1 VISWQDKVSKM
12 RRTGLLFVLMMM
24 GASRVSAQATRSA
37 DPLQCW
43 WRTSA
48 GAIRVGEQF
57 SIVLTCAVLETEA
70 ATVVV
75 DQSRLEPSVVQFA
88 PFEVLG
94 GSHGADLRRDDRR
107 FFQYEYRARLIAENQ
122 FGRDVSLPETKLSYH
137 IQSSVGEK
145 TALQGRDQ
153 SYILP
158 PLSLRVLSLVP
169 ADATDIRDT
178 PSVTFQ
184 DIDQRGFRAN
194 LLTVIGG
201 VLFAV
206 AALLTLLALVRLLS
220 RFRKPAEAS
229 TRLLSDSAA
238 LRAAGRE
245 LAAVRRQREDGGWTP
260 DLAGRA
266 LAALR
271 VAGAYAVGRRASLM
285 PAAVQSSAGAPSPD
299 GAQGAEEA
307 GRLIVRTGWPRAR
320 RVAVSGAI
328 TPQSVGRDRIRRAGT
343 AGSAGSEL
351 YESLEQALAALT
363 AAQYGRNGKLDDS
376 ALDQAL
382 DTGNQVLKRAR
393 LDQTWVMK
401 RLAARRV
408 QRQGDTRAW
417 SR

>member
-1 VISWQDKVSKM
+1 M
-12 RRTGLLFVLMMM
+12 RRTGLLFVLLMI
-24 GASRVSAQATRSA
+24 GASRASAQATRSA

-107 FFQYEYRARLIAENQ
+107 FFQYQYRARLIAENQ
-122 FGRDVSLPETKLSYH
+122 FGKDVSLPETKLSYH
-137 IQSSVGEK
+137 IESSVGQK
-145 TALQGRDQ
+145 TSLQGRDQ

-238 LRAAGRE
+238 LRAAAPR
-245 LAAVRRQREDGGWTP
+245 T
-260 DLAGRA
+260 
-266 LAALR
+266 
-271 VAGAYAVGRRASLM
+271 GRRP
-285 PAAVQSSAGAPSPD
+285 PATRRRRVDAGS
-299 GAQGAEEA
+299 
-307 GRLIVRTGWPRAR
+307 GRPRAR
-320 RVAVSGAI
+320 GASGRRRLCRRPARQSDACGRAVVSRRPVAGWPSR
-328 TPQSVGRDRIRRAGT
+328 GRR
-343 AGSAGSEL
+343 
-351 YESLEQALAALT
+351 
-363 AAQYGRNGKLDDS
+363 GRTVDCSD
-376 ALDQAL
+376 
-382 DTGNQVLKRAR
+382 
-393 LDQTWVMK
+393 
-401 RLAARRV
+401 RLAARTARGGFGRHHV
-408 QRQGDTRAW
+408 AVRRPRSDSTGGDGGLCRRRSSTNRW
-417 SR
+417 SRRWRR

>member
-1 VISWQDKVSKM
+1 M
-12 RRTGLLFVLMMM
+12 ARRGLSALIITIAAAAL
-24 GASRVSAQATRSA
+24 ASAQPTRSA

-43 WRTSA
+43 WRTST
-48 GAIRVGEQF
+48 GAIRIGEQF

-122 FGRDVSLPETKLSYH
+122 FGKDVSLPETKLSYH
-137 IQSSVGEK
+137 IQSSVGQK

-201 VLFAV
+201 VLFAL
-206 AALLTLLALVRLLS
+206 AALLTVLALVRLLS

-245 LAAVRRQREDGGWTP
+245 LTAVRRQREDAGWTP

-271 VAGAYAVGRRASLM
+271 VAGAYVVGRRASLM
-285 PAAVQSSAGAPSPD
+285 PAAVQSSGAGHSPD
-299 GAQGAEEA
+299 GLQGVEEA
-307 GRLIVRTGWPRAR
+307 GRLIVRTGWPRGR

-328 TPQSVGRDRIRRAGT
+328 TSQSVGRDRIRRAGT
-343 AGSAGSEL
+343 AGFAGSEL

-393 LDQTWVMK
+393 LDQIWVMK

>member
-1 VISWQDKVSKM
+1 M
-12 RRTGLLFVLMMM
+12 RRTGLLFVMMMM

-94 GSHGADLRRDDRR
+94 GSHGADLRRGDRR

-122 FGRDVSLPETKLSYH
+122 FGKDVSLPETKLSYH
-137 IQSSVGEK
+137 IESSVGQK
-145 TALQGRDQ
+145 TSLQGRDQ

-206 AALLTLLALVRLLS
+206 AALLTLLALGAPAVALPEAGRGEHSPAVGFGRVARGGTRTGRRPPATRRRRVDAGSGRPRARGASGRRRLCRRPARQSDARGKAVLS
-220 RFRKPAEAS
+220 RQS
-229 TRLLSDSAA
+229 SV
-238 LRAAGRE
+238 
-245 LAAVRRQREDGGWTP
+245 VRQ
-260 DLAGRA
+260 
-266 LAALR
+266 
-271 VAGAYAVGRRASLM
+271 
-285 PAAVQSSAGAPSPD
+285 QSSASRW
-299 GAQGAEEA
+299 QS
-307 GRLIVRTGWPRAR
+307 
-320 RVAVSGAI
+320 SG
-328 TPQSVGRDRIRRAGT
+328 
-343 AGSAGSEL
+343 
-351 YESLEQALAALT
+351 
-363 AAQYGRNGKLDDS
+363 
-376 ALDQAL
+376 
-382 DTGNQVLKRAR
+382 
-393 LDQTWVMK
+393 
-401 RLAARRV
+401 
-408 QRQGDTRAW
+408 
-417 SR
+417 

>member
-1 VISWQDKVSKM
+1 M
-12 RRTGLLFVLMMM
+12 MLRRSGFLFVLLLS
-24 GASRVSAQATRSA
+24 GTRLASAQPTRSA

-57 SIVLTCAVLETEA
+57 TIVLTCAVLETEA

-122 FGRDVSLPETKLSYH
+122 FGKDVSLPETKLSYH
-137 IQSSVGEK
+137 IQSSVGQK

-245 LAAVRRQREDGGWTP
+245 LATVRRQREDGGWTP

-285 PAAVQSSAGAPSPD
+285 PAARQSSVASPQSSD
-299 GAQGAEEA
+299 GSLQPQDGSQAAEEA
-307 GRLIVRTGWPRAR
+307 GRLIVKTGWPRAR

-343 AGSAGSEL
+343 AGFAGSEL
-351 YESLEQALAALT
+351 YESLEQALTALT

-393 LDQTWVMK
+393 FDQTWVMK

>member
-1 VISWQDKVSKM
+1 VSPRKHENTKKIIHNQEKREFRAFVISWQDKVSKM
-12 RRTGLLFVLMMM
+12 RRTGFLFVMMMM
-24 GASRVSAQATRSA
+24 GASRVSAQPTRSA

-48 GAIRVGEQF
+48 GAIRIGEQF

-122 FGRDVSLPETKLSYH
+122 FGKDVSLPETKLSYH
-137 IQSSVGEK
+137 IQSTVGQK

-201 VLFAV
+201 VLFAL
-206 AALLTLLALVRLLS
+206 AALLTVLALVRLLS

-245 LAAVRRQREDGGWTP
+245 LTAVRRQREDAGWTP

-266 LAALR
+266 LAALP
-271 VAGAYAVGRRASLM
+271 VAGAYVVGRRARLM
-285 PAAVQSSAGAPSPD
+285 PAAAQSSVASRQSSD
-299 GAQGAEEA
+299 GSQEVEEA
-307 GRLIVRTGWPRAR
+307 GRLIVRTGWPRGR

-328 TPQSVGRDRIRRAGT
+328 TSQSVGRDRIRRAGT
-343 AGSAGSEL
+343 AGFAGSEL
-351 YESLEQALAALT
+351 YESLE
-363 AAQYGRNGKLDDS
+363 
-376 ALDQAL
+376 
-382 DTGNQVLKRAR
+382 
-393 LDQTWVMK
+393 
-401 RLAARRV
+401 
-408 QRQGDTRAW
+408 
-417 SR
+417 

>member
-1 VISWQDKVSKM
+1 V
-12 RRTGLLFVLMMM
+12 LLLS
-24 GASRVSAQATRSA
+24 GARLASAQPTRSA

-48 GAIRVGEQF
+48 GAIRIGEQF

-122 FGRDVSLPETKLSYH
+122 FGKDVSLPETKLSYH
-137 IQSSVGEK
+137 LQSSVGQK

-169 ADATDIRDT
+169 ADATDIRDA
-178 PSVTFQ
+178 PSETFQ

-206 AALLTLLALVRLLS
+206 AALLTLLALVRLLA

-229 TRLLSDSAA
+229 SRLLSDSAA
-238 LRAAGRE
+238 IRAARRE

-271 VAGAYAVGRRASLM
+271 VAGAYTVGRRASLM
-285 PAAVQSSAGAPSPD
+285 PAAVQSSARGGPASDGNQAP
-299 GAQGAEEA
+299 EEV
-307 GRLIVRTGWPRAR
+307 GRLIVRTGCPRAHQ
-320 RVAVSGAI
+320 VALSGAI
-328 TPQSVGRDRIRRAGT
+328 TSQSVGRDRIRRAGT
-343 AGSAGSEL
+343 TGFAGSEL

-363 AAQYGRNGKLDDS
+363 AAQYGRNGKLDDG

-382 DTGNQVLKRAR
+382 DTGSQVLKRAR
-393 LDQTWVMK
+393 LDQVWVMK

>member
-1 VISWQDKVSKM
+1 MQ
-12 RRTGLLFVLMMM
+12 RRGFLLVLLLSS
-24 GASRVSAQATRSA
+24 ASVVAAQPTQST

-43 WRTSA
+43 WRTSS
-48 GAIRVGEQF
+48 GAIRIGEQF

-94 GSHGADLRRDDRR
+94 GSHGADLRRGDRR
-107 FFQYEYRARLIAENQ
+107 FFQYEYRARLVAENL
-122 FGRDVSLPETKLSYH
+122 FGKDVSLPETKLSYH
-137 IQSSVGEK
+137 IQSSVGQK

-158 PLSLRVLSLVP
+158 TLALRVLSLVP
-169 ADATDIRDT
+169 AEANDIRDT
-178 PSVTFQ
+178 PTETFN

-194 LLTVIGG
+194 LFTVIGG

-206 AALLTLLALVRLLS
+206 AALLGLLALVRLYA
-220 RFRKPAEAS
+220 RYRKPAETT
-229 TRLLSDSAA
+229 TRLISDSAA
-238 LRAAGRE
+238 IRAAGRE
-245 LAAVRRQREDGGWTP
+245 LAAVKRQREDGGWTP
-260 DLAGRA
+260 ELAGRA

-271 VAGAYAVGRRASLM
+271 VAGAYAVGRRASLI
-285 PAAVQSSAGAPSPD
+285 PAAAQARGSESSNG
-299 GAQGAEEA
+299 GQQIEEP
-307 GRLIVRTGWPRAR
+307 GRLIVRTGWPRPR

-328 TPQSVGRDRIRRAGT
+328 TSQSVGRDRLRRSASPGFT
-343 AGSAGSEL
+343 GSAL

-363 AAQYGRNGKLDDS
+363 AAQYGRNGALNDS
-376 ALDQAL
+376 ALDEAL
-382 DTGNQVLKRAR
+382 ATGSQVLKRAR

-408 QRQGDTRAW
+408 ERQGDTRAW

>member
-1 VISWQDKVSKM
+1 M
-12 RRTGLLFVLMMM
+12 RTTKPVFGCILLL
-24 GASRVSAQATRSA
+24 VSASLGSAQPTQTA

-43 WRTSA
+43 WRTST
-48 GAIRVGEQF
+48 GAIRIGEPF
-57 SIVLTCAVLETEA
+57 SVVLTCAVLETDT
-70 ATVVV
+70 ATVIV

-122 FGRDVSLPETKLSYH
+122 FGKDVALPETKLSYH
-137 IQSSVGEK
+137 LQTSVGQK

-178 PSVTFQ
+178 PSETFG

-206 AALLTLLALVRLLS
+206 AALLGLLALVRLLA
-220 RFRKPAEAS
+220 RYRKPAEAS
-229 TRLLSDSAA
+229 SRLISDSAA
-238 LRAAGRE
+238 IRAAARE
-245 LAAVRRQREDGGWTP
+245 LAAVRRQREGGGWTP

-285 PAAVQSSAGAPSPD
+285 PAARQSSVAGPQSNGSLEAQD
-299 GAQGAEEA
+299 GSQAAEEA

-328 TPQSVGRDRIRRAGT
+328 TSQSVGRDRIRQAGT
-343 AGSAGSEL
+343 RGFAGSDL
-351 YESLEQALAALT
+351 YESLEQALAALS
-363 AAQYGRNGKLDDS
+363 AAQYGRHGKLDDGE
-376 ALDQAL
+376 LDRAL
-382 DTGNQVLKRAR
+382 DTGSQVLKRAR

-408 QRQGDTRAW
+408 ERQGDTRAW

>member
-1 VISWQDKVSKM
+1 M
-12 RRTGLLFVLMMM
+12 LFVMMM
-24 GASRVSAQATRSA
+24 IGASRVSAQATRSA

-75 DQSRLEPSVVQFA
+75 DQTRLEPSVVQFA

-94 GSHGADLRRDDRR
+94 GSHGADLRRGDRR
-107 FFQYEYRARLIAENQ
+107 FFQYEYRARLVAENQ
-122 FGRDVSLPETKLSYH
+122 FGKDVSLPETKLSYH
-137 IQSSVGEK
+137 IESSVGQK
-145 TALQGRDQ
+145 TSLQGRDQ

-169 ADATDIRDT
+169 ADATDIREHRG
-178 PSVTFQ
+178 TFQ

-238 LRAAGRE
+238 LRAARRE
-245 LAAVRRQREDGGWTP
+245 LAAVRRQREDGGWTS

-285 PAAVQSSAGAPSPD
+285 PAARQSSVASRQASDGSLQPPD
-299 GAQGAEEA
+299 GSQAAEEA
-307 GRLIVRTGWPRAR
+307 GRLIVKTGWPRAR

-328 TPQSVGRDRIRRAGT
+328 TSQSVGRDRIRRAGT
-343 AGSAGSEL
+343 AGF
-351 YESLEQALAALT
+351 QRRR
-363 AAQYGRNGKLDDS
+363 QDDPHRYRS
-376 ALDQAL
+376 
-382 DTGNQVLKRAR
+382 
-393 LDQTWVMK
+393 
-401 RLAARRV
+401 
-408 QRQGDTRAW
+408 
-417 SR
+417 